1 MQVNVR
7 LPDGSVMEVPAGT
20 SVYEVAER
28 IGPGLAK
35 AAVAGEVDGVVV
47 DQRFP
52 IRSDVALRIIT
63 RKDPEALAV
72 LRHSAAHLMAMAVK
86 NLWPEVHLGFG
97 PAVEDGFYY
106 DFDVAEP
113 FSLDDLAKI
122 EKEMVRLVKE
132 DLPYERYETSRDEAA
147 KILDGMGEDLKVEHV
162 GDIPV
167 EEMSFYR
174 NGEFQDLCEGPHVRS
189 TGEIAA
195 LKLQKTSSAYWKG
208 DASNRPMSRIYG
220 TAFFSKKD
228 LEEHLALLEE
238 RKKRDHRRLGAELD
252 LFSFHDEA
260 PGHAFWHEKG
270 ATLYRILLEYF
281 DESHLKRGYRIVRTP
296 MVMSEELWHRSGH
309 WDHYKDNMFF
319 VETEEGR
326 VAVKP
331 MNCPGHNLIYRTSLH
346 SYRDL
351 PLRMTEAGLVHRNEM
366 SGVIGG
372 LTRVRSFTIDDAH
385 IYCTPEQMHEEIIG
399 VIEHV
404 FETYRAYGFSDFE
417 VELSTRPEEGSI
429 GSDGMWDRATVALE
443 EALAAQ
449 GIEYRVSPGAGAFYG
464 PKIDFHLTDS
474 LNRKWQC
481 GTIQV
486 DFAMPER
493 FDLSYIG
500 PDGDRHRPV
509 MLHRAIYGSVERFIA
524 ILIEHHAGRLPLW
537 LSPVQVVVMSIT
549 DDHREYAEE
558 VCGKLRDAGIRA
570 RLDVRNEKVGRKI
583 RESTVEK
590 IPYML
595 ILGGKEVESGRVSV
609 RDRSGDQGSSGLDEF
624 MEKVRREDRER
635 I

>member
-1 MQVNVR
+1 MQVKVT
-7 LPDGSVMEVPAGT
+7 LPDGSVMEVPSGT
-20 SVYEVAER
+20 PVHGVAEA

-35 AAVAGEVDGVVV
+35 ATVAGEVDGVVV

-52 IRSDVALRIIT
+52 IDHDVSIRIIT
-63 RKDPEALAV
+63 RKDPEALPV

-86 NLWPEVHLGFG
+86 NLWPDVHLGFG
-97 PAVEDGFYY
+97 PAVDDGFFY
-106 DFDVAEP
+106 DFDAPEP
-113 FSLDDLAKI
+113 FSLDDLERI
-122 EKEMVRLVKE
+122 EKEMARLAAAKI
-132 DLPYERYETSRDEAA
+132 PYERFETTRAEAV
-147 KILDGMGEDLKVEHV
+147 KILDEMGENLKVEHV
-162 GDIPV
+162 ADIP
-167 EEMSFYR
+167 EDTLSFYR
-174 NGEFQDLCEGPHVRS
+174 NGDFKDLCEGPHVRS

-195 LKLQKTSSAYWKG
+195 VKLLKTSSAYWKG
-208 DASNRPMSRIYG
+208 DSDNRPLSRIYG
-220 TAFFSKKD
+220 TAFFSKKE
-228 LEEHLALLEE
+228 LEEFLTLLEE
-238 RKKRDHRRLGAELD
+238 RKKRDHRRLGVELD

-270 ATLYRILLEYF
+270 ATLYRVLLQYF
-281 DESHLKRGYRIVRTP
+281 DESHQARGYKIVRTP

-319 VETEEGR
+319 VDTEEGR

-331 MNCPGHNLIYRTSLH
+331 MNCPGHNLIYRTGLH

-351 PLRMTEAGLVHRNEM
+351 PLKITEAGVVHRNEM
-366 SGVIGG
+366 SGVVGG

-385 IYCTPEQMHEEIIG
+385 IYCTPDQMHEEILG
-399 VIEHV
+399 VIDHV
-404 FETYRAYGFSDFE
+404 FETYRTYGFSDFE

-429 GSDGMWDRATVALE
+429 GSDEMWERATEALSQ
-443 EALAAQ
+443 ALAAQ
-449 GIEYRVSPGAGAFYG
+449 GIDYRVSPGDGAFYG
-464 PKIDFHLTDS
+464 PKIDFHLMDS

-493 FDLSYIG
+493 FDLTYVG

-509 MLHRAIYGSVERFIA
+509 MLHRAIYGSIERFIA
-524 ILIEHHAGRLPLW
+524 ILIEHHAGRLPVW
-537 LSPVQVVVMSIT
+537 LSPVQVVVMNIT
-549 DDHREYAEE
+549 DDHREYAEG

-583 RESTVEK
+583 REATVEK

-595 ILGGKEVESGRVSV
+595 ILGGKEVESGGVSV
-609 RDRSGDQGSSGLDEF
+609 RDRSGDQGSSGLEEF
-624 MEKVRREDRER
+624 IDKVRREDRER
-635 I
+635 T